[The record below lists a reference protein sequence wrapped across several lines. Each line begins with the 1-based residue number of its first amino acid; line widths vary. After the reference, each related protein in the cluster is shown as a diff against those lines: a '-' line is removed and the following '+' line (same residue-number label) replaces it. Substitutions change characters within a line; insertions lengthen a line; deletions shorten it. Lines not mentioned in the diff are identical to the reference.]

1 MTARVER
8 RLAYDASADAVAAM
22 LLDPAF
28 REEVLAAQHVLRG
41 SASVDGHQ
49 VRVERV
55 HAADRIPSFAKKF
68 VGEEIDIV
76 QHEEWAGRSATVHV
90 TIPGKP
96 GEIRG
101 TTGLAD
107 GSGGTVQTVDLSV
120 KVGVPLIGAKVEAL
134 VADLLGKAYDKEW
147 EVGRAW
153 LGRGGA

>member
-1 MTARVER
+1 MTARLHR
-8 RLAYDASADAVAAM
+8 DLSYDATTREVAAM

-41 SASVDGHQ
+41 SAEVDGRV

-55 HAADRIPSFAKKF
+55 HAADRIPSFARKF
-68 VGEEIDIV
+68 VGDEIDIV
-76 QHEEWAGRSATVHV
+76 QQEEWTGTSASIHV

-101 TTGLAD
+101 TTRLAD
-107 GSGGTVQTVDLSV
+107 DVSGTRQTVDLSV
-120 KVGVPLIGAKVEAL
+120 TVSVPLIGSKVETL
-134 VADLLGKAYDKEW
+134 VADLLGKAYDKEL

-153 LGRGGA
+153 LARGRA